1 METTFYIKTKGDRH
15 IYHRVHYSDVVMCDV
30 WANGVRIHLADKPYL
45 WVEATIET
53 LFDLFFR
60 KNKSFIRA
68 SSGYIVNT
76 DHIVTAEIKPGE
88 VKLVLADKKEAV
100 LRTGHDYAY
109 FIQNNKRKDEVVI
122 EDTATKDAIISSTP
136 DVNMAI
142 VKIYEAT
149 GETVGRRYI
158 VRRFKELSL

>member
-1 METTFYIKTKGDRH
+1 METHFYIKAKGDRH
-15 IYHRVHYSDVVMCDV
+15 IYTRVAYDNVVMCDV
-30 WANGVRIHLADKPYL
+30 WANGVRIHLVDKPYL
-45 WVEATIET
+45 WVEATVET
-53 LFDLFFR
+53 LYDLFFR
-60 KNKSFIRA
+60 RNKSFIRA

-76 DHIVTAEIKPGE
+76 DHIVTAEIKPSE
-88 VKLVLADKKEAV
+88 VKLVLTDSKEAV

-109 FIQNNKRKDEVVI
+109 FIQNNKRRDEVLV
-122 EDTATKDAIISSTP
+122 EDTAVKDAIISSTP